1 MAVNFKRQ
9 LNVYY
14 NVIIR
19 IVNRSDYFLLKK
31 KYIGNQTMILKKH
44 K

>member
-31 KYIGNQTMILKKH
+31 IYWKSNNDFKKT
-44 K
+44 